1 MKHGELGMKWLLI
14 EKFIPSDEKFVLNAI
29 HGVGD
34 NIKYT
39 PTVDFLRAA
48 YIKLN
53 NMFFNGELP
62 NDIDFKIEKNLD
74 DNGVG
79 HTQANDNLAE
89 NCIDIEYVSLNGT
102 MIKTPHSWIETIIH
116 EMIHVAEFTEH
127 PEHFMHKSDY
137 EKHGKWFMNKAK
149 GFKKLGFDIGEK
161 DMDINIGTSEDDEDI
176 KTRYEN
182 FMFIGLGRNPVFD
195 TEILVKVAKTDKDK
209 VLQALKQRGCRS
221 VKILNTNNLNSTR
234 LTGQSIQD
242 ILQRKTLELD
252 DTEFNS
258 KYGPFDEVETIDLT
272 SLKVNESIVLEKVH
286 RPAITVTI
294 LPDGRRRF
302 RT

>member
-29 HGVGD
+29 HGVRD
-34 NIKYT
+34 SIKYT

-79 HTQANDNLAE
+79 HTHAKDNYAE

-102 MIKTPHSWIETIIH
+102 IVKTPHSWIETIIH

-127 PEHFMHKSDY
+127 PEYFMHKSDY
-137 EKHGKWFMNKAK
+137 EKHDKWFMNKAK
-149 GFKKLGFDIGEK
+149 GFKKLGFDIGEIE
-161 DMDINIGTSEDDEDI
+161 MDKNIGTSDDYEDI
-176 KTRYEN
+176 KVKHEKSI
-182 FMFIGLGRNPVFD
+182 FLKLGSIPIYNLD
-195 TEILVKVAKTDKDK
+195 SLIKIAKKDKDDA
-209 VLQALKQRGCRS
+209 LTALKKLGCN
-221 VKILNTNNLNSTR
+221 KIILMKTNNLNAVR
-234 LTGQSIQD
+234 LANIDVSD
-242 ILQRKTLELD
+242 IGERQYLMD
-252 DTEFNS
+252 DEFID
-258 KYGPFDEVETIDLT
+258 KYGPFEEMDTIDLT
-272 SLKVNESIVLEKVH
+272 KMTINERLVH
-286 RPAITVTI
+286 TKNQRPAIIVTI
-294 LPDGRRRF
+294 DSDGIRHY

>member
-1 MKHGELGMKWLLI
+1 MKHEELDMKWLLI
-14 EKFIPSDEKFVLNAI
+14 EKFIPSDEKFILDAI
-29 HGVGD
+29 HGIKD
-34 NIKYT
+34 NGKYT
-39 PTVDFLRAA
+39 PTVDFLKAA

-53 NMFFNGELP
+53 IMFFNGELP
-62 NDIDFKIEKNLD
+62 NDIEFKIEKNLD
-74 DNGVG
+74 DNGAG
-79 HTQANDNLAE
+79 HTQANDNYTE

-102 MIKTPHSWIETIIH
+102 LMKSPHSWIETIIH
-116 EMIHVAEFTEH
+116 EMIHVAEFIEH

-137 EKHGKWFMNKAK
+137 KKHGKWFMDKAK
-149 GFKKLGFDIGEK
+149 SFKKWGFDIGEK
-161 DMDINIGTSEDDEDI
+161 DMDIDIGTSEDDEDI

-209 VLQALKQRGCRS
+209 ALQALKQSGCRY
-221 VKILNTNNLNSTR
+221 VKILNTDNLNSTR
-234 LTGQSIQD
+234 LSSQSIQD
-242 ILQRKTLELD
+242 ILQRRTLELD

-272 SLKVNESIVLEKVH
+272 NLKVNESVVLEKAH
-286 RPAITVTI
+286 CQAITVTI
-294 LPDGRRRF
+294 LPDGRRRY

>member
-1 MKHGELGMKWLLI
+1 MRHEELGMKWLLI
-14 EKFIPSDEKFVLNAI
+14 EKFIPSDEKFILDAI
-29 HGVGD
+29 HGVKD
-34 NIKYT
+34 NGRYT
-39 PTVDFLRAA
+39 PTVDFLKEA
-48 YIKLN
+48 YNKLN

-62 NDIDFKIEKNLD
+62 NDMEFKIEKNLD
-74 DNGVG
+74 DNGAG
-79 HTQANDNLAE
+79 HTQANDNYTE

-102 MIKTPHSWIETIIH
+102 LMKSPHSWIETIIH

-137 EKHGKWFMNKAK
+137 EKHGKWFMDKARS
-149 GFKKLGFDIGEK
+149 FKKWGFDIGEK

-176 KTRYEN
+176 KARYEN

-195 TEILVKVAKTDKDK
+195 TEILVKVEKTDKDK
-209 VLQALKQRGCRS
+209 ALQALKQMGCKS
-221 VKILNTNNLNSTR
+221 VKILNSDNLNSTR
-234 LTGQSIQD
+234 LPSQSIQD
-242 ILQRKTLELD
+242 ILQRKTLELY

-272 SLKVNESIVLEKVH
+272 NLKVNESMVLEKEH

-294 LPDGRRRF
+294 LPDGRCRY

>member
-1 MKHGELGMKWLLI
+1 MKHGELGMKWILI
-14 EKFIPSDEKFVLNAI
+14 EKFIPSDDKFVLDAI

-34 NIKYT
+34 KAKYT
-39 PTVDFLRAA
+39 PTVDFLEAA
-48 YIKLN
+48 YKKLN

-62 NDIDFKIEKNLD
+62 NDIDFKIENNLD

-79 HTQANDNLAE
+79 HAQANDNYTE

-102 MIKTPHSWIETIIH
+102 IIKTPHSWIETIIH
-116 EMIHVAEFTEH
+116 EMIHVAEFIEH
-127 PEHFMHKSDY
+127 PEHFMCKSDY
-137 EKHGKWFMNKAK
+137 EKHGKWFMDKAR
-149 GFKKLGFDIGEK
+149 GFRKWGF
-161 DMDINIGTSEDDEDI
+161 NIGDKEMDKNIETSEDDDNI

-182 FMFIGLGRNPVFD
+182 FMFIGLGRNPVFG

-209 VLQALKQRGCRS
+209 ALQALKQKGCRS
-221 VKILNTNNLNSTR
+221 VKILNTDNLNSTR
-234 LTGQSIQD
+234 LSSQSIQD
-242 ILQRKTLELD
+242 ILQRRTLELD

-272 SLKVNESIVLEKVH
+272 KLNVNESAMRSKTH